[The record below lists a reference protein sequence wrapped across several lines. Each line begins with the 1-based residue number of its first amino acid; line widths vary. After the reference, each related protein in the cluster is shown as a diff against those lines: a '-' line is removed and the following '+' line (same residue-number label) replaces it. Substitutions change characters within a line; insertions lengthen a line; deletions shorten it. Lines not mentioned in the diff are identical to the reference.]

1 MNVREWALPVYTI
14 LIQLATGG
22 LAALWLIRWRFTRV
36 NEKEMDRIMR
46 VPMLILFS
54 TIALAIVGAH
64 FHLSKPLLSILAVTN
79 FTHSWL
85 SREIAATVLFFLTTG
100 TLTLVTWF
108 VVGHTK
114 LKTAL
119 GWSAILLGLVTVYC
133 MARVYLLPTQIVWN
147 STMTI
152 LAYFGETVLV
162 GVTSL
167 IAILLMDLNFRY
179 EQDPN
184 GVEHQDRVVRSTLKG
199 LAFTTVVALVASL
212 ALNIDQIVSL
222 SSVQNESAQTS
233 LKLLSDLY
241 QPLFLFRIVLGV
253 VGVSWFLINYFQNSK
268 QKSQVRQLVI
278 PAYIACTLVLVGEVL
293 GRFLFYA
300 IHVRTGI

>member
-1 MNVREWALPVYTI
+1 MNLREWALPVYTI
-14 LIQLATGG
+14 LIHLATGG
-22 LAALWLIRWRFTRV
+22 LIALWLIRWRFSRV
-36 NEKEMDRIMR
+36 GEKEMDRLMR
-46 VPMLILFS
+46 VPILILFS

-64 FHLSKPLLSILAVTN
+64 FHLSKPFLSFLAVTN
-79 FTHSWL
+79 FAHSWL
-85 SREIAATVLFFLTTG
+85 SREITVTVLFFITTG
-100 TLTLVTWF
+100 MLTLLTWF
-108 VVGHTK
+108 VEGRAK
-114 LKTAL
+114 LKTIL
-119 GWSAILLGLVTVYC
+119 GWLAILFGLFTVYC

-152 LAYFGETVLV
+152 LTYFVETVLV
-162 GVTSL
+162 GSTSL

-184 GVEHQDRVVRSTLKG
+184 GVEHQDRVVKSSLKD
-199 LAFTTVVALVASL
+199 LAFAMVVALLANL

-222 SSVQNESAQTS
+222 SSTQNESAQMS

-253 VGVSWFLINYFQNSK
+253 LGVSWFLISYFQNSK
-268 QKSQVRQLVI
+268 HKSQVRQLVV

-300 IHVRTGI
+300 IHVRIGI